1 MKVDYLVVG
10 SGLTGATIARIL
22 SDAGHKVLV
31 VDRRSHLGGN
41 VHDHWHPSGIRIHT
55 YGPHYFRTSSETIW
69 QFVNRFASFYKY
81 EAILKSYVDGCYEN
95 WPIAG
100 SYIRRVIGENW
111 QPELTGKPTNFEE
124 ASLAIMPRL
133 IYEKFV
139 KGYTEKQWGVPAHT
153 LAANLAKRFDVH
165 HDDDPRLKK
174 NKYQGIPV
182 DGYGEFMKNILNGIP
197 VILNFDYLKNKD
209 AIEAE
214 KMVIYTGA
222 IDEHFNFDMGRL
234 AYRGQHREHS
244 YIKDVDF
251 AFPAGQI
258 NNPGVNDGEHIRIL
272 EWKYMMP
279 PEYAKNI
286 QGTVLTKEIPITP
299 DDPDGYEYPFPDTA
313 NEILYQKYRERAEK
327 IPNLLICGRLGEYKY
342 YDMDQAISRGMVLGK
357 RIIDIDL

>member
-10 SGLTGATIARIL
+10 SGLTGATIARLL

-31 VDRRSHLGGN
+31 VERRSHLGGN
-41 VHDHWHPSGIRIHT
+41 VHDHFHPGGIRIHT
-55 YGPHYFRTSSETIW
+55 YGPHYFRTSSEKVW

-100 SYIRRVIGENW
+100 SYIHRVIGENW
-111 QPELTGKPTNFEE
+111 QPEFTGKPSNFEE

-133 IYEKFV
+133 VYEKFV
-139 KGYTEKQWGVPAHT
+139 KGYTEKQWGVPAYT

-182 DGYGEFMKNILNGIP
+182 HGYAELMKNILKDIP
-197 VILNFDYLKNKD
+197 VILNFDYLKQKD
-209 AIEAE
+209 VIEAE

-222 IDEHFNFDMGRL
+222 IDEYFNFDMGRL

-258 NNPGVNDGEHIRIL
+258 NNPSVNEGDHIRIL

-299 DDPDGYEYPFPDTA
+299 DDPDGYEYPFPDSINKT
-313 NEILYQKYRERAEK
+313 LYQKYRERAEK
-327 IPNLLICGRLGEYKY
+327 IPNLLICGRLGEYQY
-342 YDMDQAISRGMVLGK
+342 YDMDQAIARAMKYNFQINLIS
-357 RIIDIDL
+357 